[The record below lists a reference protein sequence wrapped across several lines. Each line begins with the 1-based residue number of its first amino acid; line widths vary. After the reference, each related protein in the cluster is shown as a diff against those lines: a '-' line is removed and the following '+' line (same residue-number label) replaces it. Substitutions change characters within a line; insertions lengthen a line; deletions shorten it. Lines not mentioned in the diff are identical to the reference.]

1 MDFFQAQATAQK
13 RTKKLIALFVIAVAA
28 TIAAIYLLLVVA
40 LGQLP
45 AKYSRH
51 GRYRQHSYD
60 YYYEQPSATAPA
72 ALKLWDPQLFVLVA
86 GGTILVIAGASIFK
100 TFQLRSGGPAVA
112 EMVGGRPVDPQT
124 TDLKEKRLLNVVE
137 EMSIASS
144 IPVPAVYVLDD
155 EPGLNAFAAGL
166 TTNDAVVAV
175 TRGTLDKL
183 NRDEL
188 QGVVAHEFSHILNGD
203 MRLNIRLVS
212 VLFGI
217 FVLTIIGRGLI
228 RSIRFTGGNRSKKDG
243 RIVVVIL
250 VIGVVLMVIGYIG
263 YFFGR
268 LIQAAVS
275 RQREF
280 LADASSVQF
289 TRNPGG
295 ITGALKK
302 IGGYALG
309 GRIHNA
315 RAAAISHFF
324 FAEAM
329 SSGLTGLLA
338 THPPLDKRILAID
351 PQFDGKYFE
360 PTETIDITKESFV
373 SAGLVPPPIKRQQ
386 DQPSSDPALRVFGA
400 VAPALAL
407 ASIGTL
413 TPEQVSNAQT
423 LLDEIPARLRQA
435 ARLSGE
441 APALIYS
448 LLLDSHAE
456 LRNRQLALLPTAT
469 VTILHALAEPLAS
482 LQQRHKIP
490 LCQLAQPALR
500 ELSDSE
506 LADFFATL
514 DALIKA
520 DARVTLFEF
529 ALQKLLHHQLLLSK
543 KPKLSLGSQIFSFQA
558 MSEPITIV
566 LSAVAHASTQEPG
579 QAERAFAAGAN
590 LLKTI
595 SPLPELLTLESCD
608 PRHLDP
614 ALDKLA
620 HAAGPIK
627 QRLLQACAQAASVD
641 GQILVGE
648 AELLRA
654 FAACLDCPM
663 PALGASQEA
672 A

>member
-1 MDFFQAQATAQK
+1 MDFFQAQAQAHK
-13 RTKKLIALFVIAVAA
+13 RTKKLIVLFALAVAA
-28 TIAAIYLLLVVA
+28 TIAAIYLLAVVI
-40 LGQLP
+40 LGQVP
-45 AKYSRH
+45 GVTSRYH
-51 GRYRQHSYD
+51 RYQQHSYD
-60 YYYEQPSATAPA
+60 YSYEQPAATTRS
-72 ALKLWDPQLFVLVA
+72 LWDPRLFALVS
-86 GGTILVIAGASIFK
+86 GGTLLVIASASIFK

-112 EMVGGRPVDPQT
+112 EMVGGRPLDPQT

-137 EMSIASS
+137 EMAIASS

-155 EPGLNAFAAGL
+155 EAGLNAFAAGL

-217 FVLTIIGRGLI
+217 FFLTIIGRGLV
-228 RSIRFTGGNRSKKDG
+228 RSIQFTGGNRSKKDG
-243 RIVVVIL
+243 RIVIVIL
-250 VIGVVLMVIGYIG
+250 AIGIALIVIGYIG

-295 ITGALKK
+295 IVGALKK

-309 GRIHNA
+309 GRIHNS
-315 RAAAISHFF
+315 RGAAISHFF
-324 FAEAM
+324 FAESVSA
-329 SSGLTGLLA
+329 GLTGLLA
-338 THPPLDKRILAID
+338 THPPLDRRIRAID

-360 PTETIDITKESFV
+360 PTETVDVANESFA
-373 SAGLVPPPIKRQQ
+373 SAGLVTPPARRRHDLPPPL
-386 DQPSSDPALRVFGA
+386 PALHA
-400 VAPALAL
+400 ASALAPAMAF

-423 LLDEIPARLRQA
+423 LLDEIPVRLRQA
-435 ARLSGE
+435 ARIASE
-441 APALIYS
+441 APALIYG
-448 LLLDSHAE
+448 LLLDDRAE
-456 LRNRQLALLPTAT
+456 IRARQFALLSAAATAVLQSLT
-469 VTILHALAEPLAS
+469 EPLAK
-482 LQQRHKIP
+482 LQPRHKIP

-500 ELSDSE
+500 ELADDALS
-506 LADFFATL
+506 DFFATL
-514 DALIKA
+514 DGLIKA
-520 DARVTLFEF
+520 DAQVTTFEF
-529 ALQKLLHHQLLLSK
+529 ALQKLLQHQLLLSQT
-543 KPKLSLGSQIFSFQA
+543 PKLSLGSQVFSFQA
-558 MSEPITIV
+558 MSEPIAVV
-566 LSAVAHASTQEPG
+566 LSAIAHASAETPD
-579 QAERAFAAGAN
+579 QADRAFATGTK
-590 LLKTI
+590 LLKNI
-595 SPLPELLTLESCD
+595 SPLPALLTVESCG
-608 PRHLDP
+608 PAQLDL
-614 ALDKLA
+614 ALDRLA

-627 QRLLQACAQAASVD
+627 QRLLQACAQAASTD
-641 GQILVGE
+641 GQILVAE

-654 FAACLDCPM
+654 FSACLDCPM
-663 PALGASQEA
+663 PPLAIGQQA